1 MNRLIA
7 ANRAV
12 NRITSAVMTAA
23 AEVRTTAAVMP
34 SGDLELLYCLRCFI
48 FYSAAAIIIT
58 AEAVCSADCFKRL
71 KAHLHSGP

>member
-23 AEVRTTAAVMP
+23 AEVRTTAAVTP
-34 SGDLELLYCLRCFI
+34 SGDLELLYCLRCYI
-48 FYSAAAIIIT
+48 FCSAAAIVIT
-58 AEAVCSADCFKRL
+58 AEAAYSADCFNSM
-71 KAHLHSGP
+71 KAHLCSTP